1 MVVVLHAGANY
12 HIPPEDSD
20 PDLSPYTHLLLQN
33 EIPLDSTLTYLRKA
47 GPQGIQTIFNPSPM
61 LTPEQLRSF
70 PWSDLTWLIVNEGEL
85 EDLLHAFG
93 SNTTDGEDV
102 EVRLRAEKGLRDLHG
117 CEGFNKRVNVICTL
131 GAKGILYFQPGQS
144 EEIGH
149 LPAAK
154 LLKELKDTT
163 GAGDCFAGYFVAGLM
178 KGRSEGIDKI
188 LSTCLTVS
196 LGSSIRGSHALISC
210 TGLCY
215 VCGGCWSYGKC
226 S

>member
-1 MVVVLHAGANY
+1 MYELMVTVLHAGANY
-12 HIPPEDSD
+12 YIPPEDSD

-33 EIPLDSTLTYLRKA
+33 EISIDSTLKYLRKSA
-47 GPQGIQTIFNPSPM
+47 SQGIQTIFNPSPM
-61 LTPEQLRSF
+61 LTPEQLRLF
-70 PWSDLTWLIVNEGEL
+70 PWSNLTWLIVNEGEL

-93 SNTTDGEDV
+93 SDTTDGEDI
-102 EVRLRAEKGLRDLHG
+102 EVRLRAERGLRALHG
-117 CEGFNKRVNVICTL
+117 SEGFDKRVNVICTL

-178 KGRSEGIDKI
+178 EGGNQGVEKI

-196 LGSSIRGSHALISC
+196 LRSKNSRKSRADLVYRPV
-210 TGLCY
+210 LC
-215 VCGGCWSYGKC
+215 V
-226 S
+226 